1 MIYPDMRTVRR
12 LSKKHNRIPVY
23 RELNLS
29 EVGLLSLLKAL
40 CQGGDLIF
48 LESARQNR
56 KWSRF
61 SFLGINPARTIEF
74 RKGRV
79 IERRGASAATVDDDI
94 FAFLKKEVRKFSSP
108 SYPRFGDFNGGL
120 AGFFSYELV
129 NYAGI
134 LRGRIAESPDAP
146 LALLMQIDD
155 FIVYDNVKER
165 YHVATSL
172 YTAGDDDLEE
182 RYSCALER
190 LESME
195 ESILSLVKSTSL
207 PYLPSRPGEVALRF
221 GETRDS
227 FVEKVRRTKD
237 LITAGEAI
245 QVVLSMRARIDDAID
260 PYSFYLKLRSVN
272 PSPYMFFLKS
282 GDLTIAGSSPEIH
295 VKVERG
301 RVFLKPIAGTVP
313 QGKTRKEN
321 LANKESLLSDEK
333 ERAEHLMLVDLA
345 RNDIARLSP
354 GGGVTVEQFM
364 VPEDYSHVIHLVS
377 LVSARLGGNRDI
389 IDVLRET
396 FPAGTVSGAP
406 KVRAI
411 EIIGE
416 TESHPRGIY
425 AGAVGYVGYNGFL
438 DTCITIRTA
447 VFSPKESYLQAGAG
461 IVYDSVPEKEHAEIL
476 NKLGA
481 LTESLKYAKKEKEA
495 ANVPD
500 GR

>member
-1 MIYPDMRTVRR
+1 
-12 LSKKHNRIPVY
+12 
-23 RELNLS
+23 
-29 EVGLLSLLKAL
+29 KAL

-61 SFLGINPARTIEF
+61 SFLGINPGRTVEF
-74 RKGRV
+74 REGRV
-79 IERRGASAATVDDDI
+79 IERRGGTTTTVDDDI

-129 NYAGI
+129 NHAGI
-134 LRGRIAESPDAP
+134 LRGTIAESPDTP

-182 RYSCALER
+182 RYSRALER

-195 ESILSLVKSTSL
+195 ESILAMVKSTSL
-207 PYLPSRPGEVALRF
+207 PYLPSRPSEVALRF

-227 FVEKVRRTKD
+227 FVEKVKRTKD

-321 LANKESLLSDEK
+321 LANKQCLLSDEK

-377 LVSARLGGNRDI
+377 LVSAGLGGEHDI

-411 EIIGE
+411 EIIGG
-416 TESHPRGIY
+416 TESQPRGIY

-481 LTESLKYAKKEKEA
+481 LTESLRYAKKEKEA